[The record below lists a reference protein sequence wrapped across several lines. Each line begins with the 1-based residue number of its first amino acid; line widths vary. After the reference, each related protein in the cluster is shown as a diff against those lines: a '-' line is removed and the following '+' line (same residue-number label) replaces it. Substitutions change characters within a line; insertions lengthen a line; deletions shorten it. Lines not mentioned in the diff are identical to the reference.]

1 MSELSNLLLKWYDRH
16 RRDLPWRGTADPYR
30 VWLSEIMLQQT
41 RVETVAGY
49 YDRFLS
55 RFPTVGDLARAET
68 DEVLKLWEGLGYYS
82 RARCLHAAAKAV
94 ALDRGGRFPETAAEL
109 KKLPGIGPYAANAVA
124 SIAFGQPVPALDGNQ
139 ARILTRVLAW
149 DAPLKTPFD
158 LEAPAMEFMD
168 FQRPGDY
175 NQALM
180 DLGSAICMPKA
191 PKCNQCPLKSLCAAA
206 REGDPESFPRKKPP
220 IIRQESEWTVA
231 VVRCGGRV
239 AVRRRPS
246 GGLLG
251 GLYEFPML
259 EGRLSP
265 DALQSALTDAGFE
278 NVRVLRP
285 LPPSRHVF
293 THRIWRMVGASAAA
307 DGVPDGWM
315 LVSDFTETAIPSAL
329 RVYREA
335 AEDLLNENSEWR
347 NIK

>member
-1 MSELSNLLLKWYDRH
+1 M
-16 RRDLPWRGTADPYR
+16 
-30 VWLSEIMLQQT
+30 
-41 RVETVAGY
+41 
-49 YDRFLS
+49 
-55 RFPTVGDLARAET
+55 
-68 DEVLKLWEGLGYYS
+68 
-82 RARCLHAAAKAV
+82 
-94 ALDRGGRFPETAAEL
+94 
-109 KKLPGIGPYAANAVA
+109 
-124 SIAFGQPVPALDGNQ
+124 
-139 ARILTRVLAW
+139 
-149 DAPLKTPFD
+149 
-158 LEAPAMEFMD
+158 
-168 FQRPGDY
+168 
-175 NQALM
+175 
-180 DLGSAICMPKA
+180 
-191 PKCNQCPLKSLCAAA
+191 
-206 REGDPESFPRKKPP
+206 
-220 IIRQESEWTVA
+220 A

-246 GGLLG
+246 SGLLG

-278 NVRVLRP
+278 NVRVLGP

-307 DGVPDGWM
+307 DGVPNGWI